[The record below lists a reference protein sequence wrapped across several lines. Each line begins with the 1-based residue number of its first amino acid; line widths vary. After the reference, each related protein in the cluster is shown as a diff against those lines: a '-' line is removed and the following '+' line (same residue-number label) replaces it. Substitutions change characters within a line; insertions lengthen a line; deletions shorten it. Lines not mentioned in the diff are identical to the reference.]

1 MRISFLVSL
10 FVMLVTIF
18 AVAVWPEKYDLIA
31 ERDVVVR
38 KAMNQESSFEEALY
52 VLKPGERL
60 AVSGCVDSKSDVAVR
75 VIAPSGVVG
84 YVGVGDFRLKR
95 IARSIRDFFLIF
107 DERMVWS
114 CRYFYENRKID

>member
-1 MRISFLVSL
+1 MRTSFLVSL
-10 FVMLVTIF
+10 VVMLVTIF
-18 AVAVWPEKYDLIA
+18 GVAAWPEKYDLIA
-31 ERDVVVR
+31 EGDVVVR
-38 KAMNQESSFEEALY
+38 KAMNQEPSFEDALY
-52 VLKPGERL
+52 VLKPGERI

-75 VIAPSGVVG
+75 VIAPPGVAG

-95 IARSIRDFFLIF
+95 IARSIGDIFLIF

>member
-1 MRISFLVSL
+1 MRTSLLVSL
-10 FVMLVTIF
+10 VVMLVTIF
-18 AVAVWPEKYDLIA
+18 GVAAWPEKYDLIA
-31 ERDVVVR
+31 EGDVVVR
-38 KAMNQESSFEEALY
+38 KAMNQEPSFEDALY

-75 VIAPSGVVG
+75 IIAPSGVAG

-95 IARSIRDFFLIF
+95 IARSIGDIFLIF

-114 CRYFYENRKID
+114 CRYFYKNRKID